1 MFFGSRSVEHEVS
14 VITAQQAMAAM
25 PADRFTAVPVY
36 IAKSG
41 AWYTGDQLLRLEE
54 YKNIERLIAAATRV
68 TMRPDPS
75 SGGELMEVDARR
87 GLLGGS
93 ARAVDRFDVA
103 MPLVHGSNGEDG
115 TLQGLFELA
124 ALPYSGCDVASAAVS
139 MDKRLSRTTLRG
151 AGIPVLDDVM
161 VSRAQWTD
169 GVDTVCAELARR
181 PGFPMYVKPR
191 RLGSSIGVARVETDA
206 ELRDALEVAFGYDT
220 SILAEPAQDASIEI
234 NCSVLGWGDDLQV
247 SVCEQPVSSG
257 TLSYADKYLSGAKTK
272 GGAKAPA
279 GGMKSSRRLIP
290 APISE
295 LVDQTHPGNRDG
307 IVSRHRRR
315 GRDPSRFPRRAGRGL
330 IRCQRAQHPPGF
342 TVVLPVGSLG
352 DGLRHAADPPHRDG
366 DGASSR
372 AAGNHVID
380 RHVAPHRSSGLNGHP
395 SADGASTAG
404 PAGEFPPAA
413 LEDRGSGD
421 PLLLLHGWGVSSEL
435 FAPILDVLG
444 TGRRLI
450 IPDLP
455 GFGATAAPDEPW
467 SVHDY
472 AAWCVALLDRLGVE
486 TCDLI
491 GHSNGGRIGIAL
503 AANHPGRVR
512 RMVLAGSAG
521 IRPRRTWR
529 GAIRVRWYKVLR
541 AVERSPA
548 LPAALRRAAGR
559 NADQRGSADYRAVSG
574 VMRGTLVRL
583 VNEDLRG
590 LLPNLH
596 LPVLLIWGDQDSEAP
611 LDDGRLMERLIPDA
625 GLVVFEGAGHFA
637 YLEQPGRF
645 CRIVDVFLRDE
656 QVRGTA

>member
-181 PGFPMYVKPR
+181 PAFPMYVKPR

-290 APISE
+290 APISDSLTRRIQETAMASFRAIGAAGVTRVDFLVAPEQDSFVVNE
-295 LVDQTHPGNRDG
+295 LNTLPGSLSFYLWEASGMGFDTLLTRL
-307 IVSRHRRR
+307 IEMAMARHREQQ
-315 GRDPSRFPRRAGRGL
+315 A
-330 IRCQRAQHPPGF
+330 
-342 TVVLPVGSLG
+342 TT
-352 DGLRHAADPPHRDG
+352 
-366 DGASSR
+366 SS
-372 AAGNHVID
+372 ID
-380 RHVAPHRSSGLNGHP
+380 
-395 SADGASTAG
+395 TW
-404 PAGEFPPAA
+404 
-413 LEDRGSGD
+413 
-421 PLLLLHGWGVSSEL
+421 LL
-435 FAPILDVLG
+435 
-444 TGRRLI
+444 TGR
-450 IPDLP
+450 P
-455 GFGATAAPDEPW
+455 G
-467 SVHDY
+467 
-472 AAWCVALLDRLGVE
+472 
-486 TCDLI
+486 
-491 GHSNGGRIGIAL
+491 
-503 AANHPGRVR
+503 
-512 RMVLAGSAG
+512 
-521 IRPRRTWR
+521 
-529 GAIRVRWYKVLR
+529 
-541 AVERSPA
+541 
-548 LPAALRRAAGR
+548 
-559 NADQRGSADYRAVSG
+559 
-574 VMRGTLVRL
+574 
-583 VNEDLRG
+583 
-590 LLPNLH
+590 
-596 LPVLLIWGDQDSEAP
+596 
-611 LDDGRLMERLIPDA
+611 
-625 GLVVFEGAGHFA
+625 
-637 YLEQPGRF
+637 
-645 CRIVDVFLRDE
+645 
-656 QVRGTA
+656 